1 MKQMWLTQG
10 KNENLLIFCN
20 GWGMDQKPFS
30 HLKSLEYDVL
40 TLFDYRNLS
49 LPLSITEFQ
58 KRYNTLTL
66 VSWSMGVWVGQTL
79 FQESAGLFKRK
90 VAINGTLC
98 PIDDIYGIPVD
109 NYEAVS
115 QGFDLSSQ
123 TQFYK
128 RMCRDKS
135 TCVHF
140 LQHQPDRST
149 VSQAEELVALQQSC
163 YNIPAKES
171 IYDDIIVARSDYI
184 MPTKNQLRF
193 WGTGAVRIVDGYHY
207 VFTRFSTWDE
217 IVAENNP

>member
-1 MKQMWLTQG
+1 MKQLWLTQG
-10 KNENLLIFCN
+10 NSENLLIFCN
-20 GWGMDQKPFS
+20 GWGMDPKPFS

-40 TLFDYRNLS
+40 TLFDYRNLCT
-49 LPLSITEFQ
+49 PLAITELHN
-58 KRYNTLTL
+58 RYATLSL

-79 FQESAGLFKRK
+79 FQKSAGLFKRK

-98 PIDDIYGIPVD
+98 PIDDCCGIPVD
-109 NYEAVS
+109 NYAAVL
-115 QGFDLSSQ
+115 QGFDSTTQ
-123 TQFYK
+123 IQFYK

-135 TCVHF
+135 TCAHF

-193 WGTGAVRIVDGYHY
+193 WGAGPVRIVDGYHY
-207 VFTRFSTWDE
+207 LFSRFSTWDE
-217 IVAENNP
+217 VVAEENP